1 MADFLSVLRQKLKR
15 SFSKGS
21 ARSEGMG
28 RWIGQKTFSTSDRMT
43 LYEDLAFL
51 LENNQKTEDAIAG
64 MQRSRKRKNDP
75 MLLCLSDIRHALTRG
90 RGIEAGLAGWVPPQ
104 ETTIL
109 RAGRMAKDL
118 KGALHR
124 AIFVVKGMGEMKS
137 TAISNLSY
145 PALLLGSTFY
155 MMKMV
160 YERFLPQL
168 ERMVPVETWTGA
180 LWGLGAV
187 THFFIDNRYLLAVGL
202 TTGTAWVIWSLPRLT
217 GQVRK
222 RVLDRVFPWSLYR
235 EMQGVSFL
243 LNLSALLRANV
254 RTEEALEMLSRDATP
269 WLYERLTA
277 ARRQV
282 ARGKHLGL
290 ALADSGYVFPSRD
303 AIDRL
308 SLLTASPG
316 GEDNIENFARMWL
329 TKSINRI
336 KRTTR
341 FLQVAGMLITAGY
354 LLLTFIATQSLGELI
369 GNH

>member
-1 MADFLSVLRQKLKR
+1 MAEFIRVLLERIRALLK
-15 SFSKGS
+15 KGS
-21 ARSEGMG
+21 ATSEELG
-28 RWIGQKTFSTSDRMT
+28 RWIGQKTFSTSDRTT

-51 LENNQKTEDAIAG
+51 LESNQKTEDAIAG
-64 MQRSRKRKNDP
+64 MQRSRRRKNDP
-75 MLLCLSDIRHALTRG
+75 MLLCLSDVRRALTRG

-109 RAGRMAKDL
+109 RAGRAAKDL
-118 KGALHR
+118 QGALHR

-137 TAISNLSY
+137 ITISNLSY

-168 ERMVPVETWTGA
+168 ERMVPVENWTGA
-180 LWGLGAV
+180 LWWLGSL
-187 THFFIDNRYLLAVGL
+187 THFFIDNRYLLAVALAVFSG
-202 TTGTAWVIWSLPRLT
+202 WVIWSLPRLT
-217 GQVRK
+217 GPARK
-222 RVLDRVFPWSLYR
+222 RVLDRLFPWSLYR

-254 RTEEALEMLSRDATP
+254 RTDEALDMLSRNATP

-277 ARRQV
+277 AKRQV

-329 TKSINRI
+329 TKTIERI

-341 FLQVAGMLITAGY
+341 LLQVAGMLICAGY
-354 LLLTFIATQSLGELI
+354 LLLTFIATQNLSDLI

>member
-1 MADFLSVLRQKLKR
+1 MNDFLRQWRARLQGALTK
-15 SFSKGS
+15 SS
-21 ARSEGMG
+21 ARSEGLG
-28 RWIGQKTFSTSDRMT
+28 RWIGQKTFSTTDRMT

-64 MQRSRKRKNDP
+64 MQRSRRRKNDP
-75 MLLCLSDIRHALTRG
+75 MLLCLSDVRRALTRG
-90 RGIEAGLAGWVPPQ
+90 RGIEAGLTGWVPPQ

-109 RAGRMAKDL
+109 RAGRAAKDL
-118 KGALHR
+118 QGALHR
-124 AIFVVKGMGEMKS
+124 AIFVVRGMGEMKS
-137 TAISNLSY
+137 TTISNLSY
-145 PALLLGSTFY
+145 PALLMGSTFY

-168 ERMVPVETWTGA
+168 ERMVPVESWTGA
-180 LWGLGAV
+180 LWWLGSV
-187 THFFIDNRYLLAVGL
+187 THFFIDNRYLLACVL
-202 TTGTAWVIWSLPRLT
+202 AAFSAWVIWSLPRLT
-217 GQVRK
+217 GPVRK
-222 RVLDRVFPWSLYR
+222 RVLDHLFPWSLYR

-254 RTEEALEMLSRDATP
+254 RTEEALDMLSRNATP

-290 ALADSGYVFPSRD
+290 ALADSGYLFPSRD

-329 TKSINRI
+329 SKTINRI

-341 FLQVAGMLITAGY
+341 ILQVAGMLTTAGY
-354 LLLTFIATQSLGELI
+354 LLLTFIATQNLGDLI

>member
-1 MADFLSVLRQKLKR
+1 MTDRLNRLRGLLKQSLTKGSKR
-15 SFSKGS
+15 SE
-21 ARSEGMG
+21 RLG
-28 RWIGQKTFSTSDRMT
+28 RWIGQKTFSTTDRMT

-64 MQRSRKRKNDP
+64 LKRTRRRDNDP
-75 MLLCLSDIRHALTRG
+75 VLLCLNDVRHALTRG
-90 RGIEAGLAGWVPPQ
+90 RGIDGGLAGWVPPQ

-109 RAGRMAKDL
+109 RAGREAKDVR
-118 KGALHR
+118 GALHR

-137 TAISNLSY
+137 TTFSNLSY

-168 ERMVPVETWTGA
+168 ERMVPPENWTGA
-180 LWGLGAV
+180 LWWLGSL
-187 THFFIDNRYLLAVGL
+187 THFFIDNRYLLGAVL
-202 TTGTAWVIWSLPRLT
+202 TVSGAWVIWSLPRIT
-217 GQVRK
+217 GPVRA
-222 RVLDRVFPWSLYR
+222 RVLDRLFPWSLYR

-254 RTEEALEMLSRDATP
+254 RTEEALDKLSRNATP

-277 ARRQV
+277 AKRQV
-282 ARGKHLGL
+282 GRGKHLGL

-316 GEDNIENFARMWL
+316 GEDSIENFARMWL
-329 TKSINRI
+329 TKTISRI

-341 FLQVAGMLITAGY
+341 LLQVAGMLISAGY
-354 LLLTFIATQSLGELI
+354 LLLTFIATQNLSDLI